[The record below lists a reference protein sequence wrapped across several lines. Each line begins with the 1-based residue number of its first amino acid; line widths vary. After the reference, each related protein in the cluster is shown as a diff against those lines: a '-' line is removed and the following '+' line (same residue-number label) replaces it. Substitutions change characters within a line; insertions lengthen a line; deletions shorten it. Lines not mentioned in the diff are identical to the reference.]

1 MLYKCIFLYFLFIV
15 KRYDGDNKLL
25 CSGSKTK
32 KSRLACCRSGL
43 VLFVHSAAR

>member
-1 MLYKCIFLYFLFIV
+1 MYILYFLFIV

-32 KSRLACCRSGL
+32 NPDWRVADRD
-43 VLFVHSAAR
+43 

>member
-25 CSGSKTK
+25 CSGSKK
-32 KSRLACCRSGL
+32 KIPDWRVADRD
-43 VLFVHSAAR
+43 

>member
-25 CSGSKTK
+25 CSGNKTK
-32 KSRLACCRSGL
+32 NPDWRVADRD
-43 VLFVHSAAR
+43 